1 MAEVILSS
9 DDLTV
14 LGGPAIVQLDLNIGP
29 AGNRGVF
36 IMYGIGDPRVVG
48 TLFTTVPQIFDLYVL
63 TNPSSADYLQIF
75 QYLNQDGLDQWVPA
89 IKLSQNFYATTRV
102 LPFVAGKASIT
113 GNAFELGLFKE
124 RLSLPEF
131 VGSAAY
137 LNVQATPGN
146 FNFASYLS
154 VGEEQVAPLDHK
166 PTALSVFV
174 QDLKLDPADDELKF
188 RVDIKAAEFDGTSW
202 TNVNGKAL
210 VVHFYMQ
217 IVDPTFIINAIAELS
232 GS

>member
-9 DDLTV
+9 DDLTI
-14 LGGPAIVQLDLNIGP
+14 LGGPSEIQLDVNIGP

-36 IMYGIGDPRVVG
+36 VMYGIANPNAAGA
-48 TLFTTVPQIFDLYVL
+48 TFIATPQIFDLYVL
-63 TNPSSADYLQIF
+63 TDPASSDYLQIF
-75 QYLNQDGLDQWVPA
+75 QYLNQDGIAQWVPA

-102 LPFVAGKASIT
+102 LPFIAGESSIT
-113 GNAFELGLFKE
+113 FNAFELGLFEE
-124 RLSLPEF
+124 RLNLPTL

-146 FNFASYLS
+146 FDFVSYLNP
-154 VGEEQVAPLDHK
+154 GLGLPLDHN
-166 PTALSVFV
+166 PTSLSVLV
-174 QDLKLDPADDELKF
+174 NDLFLDVDDELKF
-188 RVDIKAAEFDGTSW
+188 KVDLKAAEFDGTNWS
-202 TNVNGKAL
+202 NLNGKAI